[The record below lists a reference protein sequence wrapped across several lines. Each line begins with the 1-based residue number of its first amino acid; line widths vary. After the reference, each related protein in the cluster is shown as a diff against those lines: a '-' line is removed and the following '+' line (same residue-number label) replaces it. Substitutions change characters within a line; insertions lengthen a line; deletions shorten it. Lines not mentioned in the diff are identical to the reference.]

1 MYLELDERRIIHH
14 MQKTG
19 EGDANLI
26 ANHLDIH
33 WRRVSSAF
41 ELLSEK
47 DLIDMED
54 PTAASL
60 NEFGENYNL
69 LLDESTDIEEQL
81 TPEMS
86 IIINLAQ
93 SNPGKIFS
101 RDFLCEYLSKSHDE
115 LFYIIEKME
124 DLGYPLDKMLE

>member
-1 MYLELDERRIIHH
+1 MFLNLDERRIIHQ
-14 MQKTG
+14 MQKSDA
-19 EGDANLI
+19 GDADLI
-26 ANHLDIH
+26 ASQLDIPM
-33 WRRVSSAF
+33 RNVSSRF
-41 ELLSEK
+41 ESLSEK
-47 DLIDMED
+47 GLIDMED
-54 PTAASL
+54 RTAASL

-69 LLDESTDIEEQL
+69 LLDDSTDSEERL

-86 IIINLAQ
+86 MIINLAQ

-101 RDFLCEYLSKSHDE
+101 RDFLCEYLSKSPDE